1 MVVPEA
7 DQRLQPVGPP
17 QEGAFR
23 DALPA
28 QMSGLLPV
36 EVEQLVVA
44 CATAALLAQTPVG
57 AVLLAE
63 LGLAVA

>member
-7 DQRLQPVGPP
+7 DQRLQQVGPP

-28 QMSGLLPV
+28 QMAGLLPV

-44 CATAALLAQTPVG
+44 YATAALLAQTPVG
-57 AVLLAE
+57 AALLAE